1 MFVQIR
7 SDIDSIALG
16 PYFDGFDASVTN
28 VPEMLGRYRQAL
40 RESMQLVDE
49 HADMARRANMSLV
62 AYEAG
67 PGAPVGT
74 FNDVGIGTYI
84 PAPSCTTRHVQA
96 CSLILLH
103 AGDCYSV
110 SGDGLMRCSLAA
122 VLHARLGM
130 FSV

>member
-49 HADMARRANMSLV
+49 HAAMARRANMSLV

-74 FNDVGIGTYI
+74 FNDVGIGTYTC
-84 PAPSCTTRHVQA
+84 SCSHVHDQTRA
-96 CSLILLH
+96 SMLPDTATRWRLLFRV
-103 AGDCYSV
+103 G
-110 SGDGLMRCSLAA
+110 
-122 VLHARLGM
+122 
-130 FSV
+130 